1 VGRCRVYKPPGV
13 SKLVAA
19 TDRVI
24 NHCPM
29 TNIISPT
36 IPLLTPKTALLTY
49 ILLAS
54 IKCLLIPTYRSTDFD
69 VHRNWLAITHHVP
82 LSEWYFTTN
91 NNTTVHTLDYPPSF
105 AYFEYMLSNNGITN
119 RLLASGW
126 LDQRCLDLLPDIT
139 ASIQSKECIRFHR
152 GTVICIGDILLFIGA
167 YFFATLSL
175 TIQNGGD
182 TTTNH
187 QATTESSTT
196 AITTSTTSSYL
207 TFFLIVSNPGLILLD
222 HIHFQYNGMLL
233 GLLLLSISC
242 MVRGASVAATGTS
255 SSSSS
260 SSQIWELLSA
270 AIYAILLTMKHLY
283 ITLAPLYF
291 FYLLRRH
298 CYVVVVAAANATT
311 AMDNNNGER
320 KNRRK
325 KSEKKYDTTNN
336 NDNKANTTLQ
346 FAFGGFV
353 LLATV
358 TLLCFIGPFV
368 PFLLQPNPKEQIQQI
383 LKRLFPFNR
392 GLVHDYWAA
401 NIWAIYLFGSKVVTA
416 VVRKGVPLLQPFL
429 SNDNSNSAMNWMLE
443 YMIPFP
449 MPQPRL
455 VAIILLISL
464 YPGGIYMAWKVG
476 TLSLTNNN
484 NNNNNVYNPG
494 KFFIHAVVSK
504 CCVIRPPTFWL
515 LYSNHHFHIMFLFH
529 EY

>member
-1 VGRCRVYKPPGV
+1 M
-13 SKLVAA
+13 
-19 TDRVI
+19 TDI
-24 NHCPM
+24 S
-29 TNIISPT
+29 SPT
-36 IPLLTPKTALLTY
+36 IPRLTFKTALLTY

-105 AYFEYMLSNNGITN
+105 AYFEYMLSNNGITS
-119 RLLASGW
+119 RLVATGW
-126 LDQRCLDLLPDIT
+126 LDQRCLGLLPDIM
-139 ASIQSKECIRFHR
+139 ASIQSKECIQFHR

-167 YFFATLSL
+167 YFFATVSS

-182 TTTNH
+182 TTPNH
-187 QATTESSTT
+187 QATTKSSTT
-196 AITTSTTSSYL
+196 TTTSTTSYL

-255 SSSSS
+255 SSSTS

-298 CYVVVVAAANATT
+298 CYVVVV
-311 AMDNNNGER
+311 DR

-336 NDNKANTTLQ
+336 NDNKTMTTLQ
-346 FAFGGFV
+346 FSFGRFV
-353 LLATV
+353 ILATV

-383 LKRLFPFNR
+383 MTRLFPFNR

-401 NIWAIYLFGSKVVTA
+401 NIWAIYLFGSKVVT
-416 VVRKGVPLLQPFL
+416 VIVHKVVPLLQPLL
-429 SNDNSNSAMNWMLE
+429 SNDNSNSAMNWMFLE

-449 MPQPRL
+449 IPQPRL

-464 YPGGIYMAWKVG
+464 YPGGIYLAWKVG
-476 TLSLTNNN
+476 TISLTN

-504 CCVIRPPTFWL
+504 CCMIRPQLFGYYIL
-515 LYSNHHFHIMFLFH
+515 KHQSRIMFLFF
-529 EY
+529 